1 MPSYEL
7 REEVARY
14 INDRSPADVAATQQ
28 VYVTGPNYLPVDVE
42 ATLATADPSLA
53 GDLEKGAMAAI
64 EEFLHPLSGGP
75 EGKGWEPGRSVY
87 LSDIAQALQGVDG
100 LDYIE
105 ELALY
110 KNGILQGESL
120 TVGPDQTVVAGEMRL
135 KIKAAVS

>member
-1 MPSYEL
+1 
-7 REEVARY
+7 
-14 INDRSPADVAATQQ
+14 
-28 VYVTGPNYLPVDVE
+28 
-42 ATLATADPSLA
+42 
-53 GDLEKGAMAAI
+53 MAAI